1 MNIRKTTIKTLLA
14 VFSMTALPAFGQ
26 DLMVNALPIDNKLRA
41 IDSISIRRLRIQE
54 YAEDATMAGLY
65 PSWTNDYVRY
75 ADADMPREYTI
86 DLRHFC
92 MPCESRV
99 VTSHFGYRAR
109 FHRNHYGTD
118 IKVYVGDTI
127 RAAFSGK
134 VRVVDYE
141 GRGYGKYVIVRHPNG
156 LETLYG
162 HMSKQLVVP
171 NQTVKA
177 GDPVGLG
184 GSTGRSTGPHLHFE
198 TRFVGEF
205 INPEELFSFEAQ
217 DVRADSYVYRSTGK
231 GVLVGSRDIEGGEQ
245 VVSEAVAKAEESR
258 QFQQQKRERSS
269 RSQVHKVK
277 RGDTLSSIA
286 RKYHTTVDK
295 LCRLNNISKKKTL
308 SLGQI
313 IKCS

>member
-1 MNIRKTTIKTLLA
+1 MNIRKTTFKVLFAALA
-14 VFSMTALPAFGQ
+14 FTAVPAKGQ
-26 DLMVNALPIDNKLRA
+26 DLMVNALPVDNKLRA
-41 IDSISIRRLRIQE
+41 IDSISIVKLRTRE
-54 YAEDATMAGLY
+54 YAEDATMEGLY
-65 PSWTNDYVRY
+65 PSWTNEYVRY
-75 ADADMPREYTI
+75 ASTDAPREYTI

-92 MPCESRV
+92 MPCDSRV

-109 FHRNHYGTD
+109 FRRNHYGTD

-141 GRGYGKYVIVRHPNG
+141 GKGYGKYVIIRHPNG

-162 HMSKQLVVP
+162 HMSKQLVQP

-177 GDPVGLG
+177 GEPVGLG
-184 GSTGRSTGPHLHFE
+184 GSTGRSTGSHLHFE

-205 INPEELFSFEAQ
+205 INPELLFSFEAQ
-217 DVRADSYVYRSTGK
+217 DVRADSYVYRSAGK
-231 GVLVGSRDIEGGEQ
+231 GVLVGSRDIVGGEQ
-245 VVSEAVAKAEESR
+245 EVSEALAKAEESR

-277 RGDTLSSIA
+277 SGDTLSSIA

-295 LCRLNNISKKKTL
+295 LCRINNISRNKTL